1 MLNQTNA
8 KRVVAGGAA
17 QPTTFGLQ
25 LCYWR
30 LPTTA
35 ANMGWGLE
43 PLAHSVIH
51 LDVLGV
57 WSSRKVRID
66 IQAVFPKNQLPQMND
81 SAKTI
86 FIKALKK
93 AIEDKAGVPVS
104 GLARG
109 IIDWDGNQTEWG
121 YE

>member
-1 MLNQTNA
+1 
-8 KRVVAGGAA
+8 
-17 QPTTFGLQ
+17 
-25 LCYWR
+25 
-30 LPTTA
+30 
-35 ANMGWGLE
+35 MGWGIT
-43 PLAHSVIH
+43 PLAHGVIH

-66 IQAVFPKNQLPQMND
+66 IQAVFPKSRLPKMND

-86 FIKALKK
+86 FIKALKQ
-93 AIEDKAGVPVS
+93 AIENEVGVPVN